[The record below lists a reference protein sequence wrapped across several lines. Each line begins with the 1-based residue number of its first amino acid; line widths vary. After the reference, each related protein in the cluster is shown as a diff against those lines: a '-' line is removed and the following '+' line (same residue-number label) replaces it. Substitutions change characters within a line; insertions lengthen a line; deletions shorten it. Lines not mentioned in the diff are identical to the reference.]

1 MKRIY
6 LLILVMVGSM
16 TTIWA
21 QSFDNLADC
30 ETYRTMINNIP
41 FMPDLPGHFCECS
54 VSEKFSFPLD
64 TKLTGTVWY
73 NATLGAVKQGITAYL
88 YADCEVKIDILLTCA
103 LSYAAYSYTLS
114 PNQTRDISA
123 DAIENKLASAGVE
136 GINDNTPVYL
146 KIYPMGGTVQRVICL
161 PYNQGFH
168 STCSDCLGI
177 FPNMTVVSSH
187 ADDVFHLDAAYIPAD
202 KGLAVY
208 WDEPNS
214 SLCRL
219 KITRGVCDGVEM
231 AEAELMSADQPYYVD
246 NNLLNEARV
255 SGDGLYLHFSHDA
268 SAVGRIRIK
277 EYENAPTALSNVQ
290 AESAA
295 QIVVDERGT
304 MYIRQGNE
312 RYTILG
318 NKL

>member
-6 LLILVMVGSM
+6 LLIIAMVSCM
-16 TTIWA
+16 TTLWA
-21 QSFDNLADC
+21 DNTPTAPEHASAAC
-30 ETYRTMINNIP
+30 EWLQKMTG
-41 FMPDLPGHFCECS
+41 LPSHFCACQEDS
-54 VSEKFSFPLD
+54 KKFSFPLD
-64 TKLTGTVWY
+64 TYLTETVWY
-73 NATLGAVKQGITAYL
+73 NATLGDIKQGITAYL
-88 YADCEVKIDILLTCA
+88 YADCEVQVEIYISCSFSSA
-103 LSYAAYSYTLS
+103 SYSYTLS
-114 PNQTRDISA
+114 PNQTRDINA
-123 DAIENKLASAGVE
+123 DAIEKKLESAGVE
-136 GINDNTPVYL
+136 GISDNTVVYL
-146 KIYPMGGTVQRVICL
+146 KIYPVGGTGGRVICM

-187 ADDVFHLDAAYIPAD
+187 ADDVFYLDADYIPAD

-208 WDEPNS
+208 WDEPNN

-219 KITRGVCDGVEM
+219 KITRGVCDGAEV
-231 AEAELMSADQPYYVD
+231 AEAELVSDNQPYYID
-246 NNLLNEARV
+246 NGLLSEVRAM
-255 SGDGLYLHFSHDA
+255 GEGLYLHFAHDA

-277 EYENAPTALSNVQ
+277 KYEKASTALSNIS

-295 QIVVDERGT
+295 QILVDERGT
-304 MYIRQGNE
+304 MYIRKGNA